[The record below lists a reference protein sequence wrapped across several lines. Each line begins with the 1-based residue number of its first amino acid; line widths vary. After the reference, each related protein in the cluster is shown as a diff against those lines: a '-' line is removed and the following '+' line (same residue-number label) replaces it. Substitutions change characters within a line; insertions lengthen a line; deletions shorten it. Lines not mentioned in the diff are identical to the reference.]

1 MQPQDQ
7 NSQQPASQPPQVP
20 TPPPEQPQSVEPLN
34 NQTIVM
40 EPQKTNKLKGFL
52 SFVLFIAGVLLTA
65 FLINQFIFQSY
76 FVDGT
81 SMTPTLQN
89 NDRLIIEKVGRS
101 FNRIQGK
108 PYIPG
113 RGQIVVLDS
122 SLIGV
127 NGQEEQL
134 IKRTIGLP
142 GETVIVEDGKVT
154 IKNAESPNGFNV
166 DDALGLRLD
175 ATYSDERIEI
185 TIPEGHVYVMG
196 DNRTQNGSYDSRA
209 FGPVASE
216 KLEGRLWARVL
227 PLTTAQLFGQALRQL
242 FHSSPQ

>member
-7 NSQQPASQPPQVP
+7 NSQQPAPQPLLTPP
-20 TPPPEQPQSVEPLN
+20 TPAEQPQPPIEPVN

-40 EPQKTNKLKGFL
+40 KQQKANKLKGFV
-52 SFVLFIAGVLLTA
+52 SFILFIAGVLLTA

-76 FVDGT
+76 FVDGS

-101 FNRIQGK
+101 FSRIQGR
-108 PYIPG
+108 PYIPD

-122 SLIGV
+122 TLIGV

-142 GETVIVEDGKVT
+142 GETVIIENGKVT
-154 IKNAESPNGFNV
+154 IKNTENPNGFNV
-166 DDALGLRLD
+166 DEALGLRLEH
-175 ATYSDERIEI
+175 TYADERIEV
-185 TIPEGHVYVMG
+185 TIPQGHIYVMG
-196 DNRTQNGSYDSRA
+196 DNRAQNGSYDSRA
-209 FGPVASE
+209 FGAVASE

-227 PLTTAQLFGQALRQL
+227 PLNNAKLFGQALRPL
-242 FHSSPQ
+242 FVR